1 MNTAKKLENQLQ
13 IHHLKWQESMADN
26 KERWL
31 EQGTKIEQ
39 LVMQMELLSTQFQH
53 FLASQITRKETGA

>member
-31 EQGTKIEQ
+31 EQGTRLNIK
-39 LVMQMELLSTQFQH
+39 LFDLLIKFIIG
-53 FLASQITRKETGA
+53 LCI